1 MKKERDKER
10 ERKIEGGREKEREI
24 KEREIRERGRLEKQ
38 GDKWREGGEM
48 DEERERGE
56 MDRDRESVK
65 GRGIER
71 ERLKGRGIERK
82 RRFSFNYSK
91 NLSNGEIKHK
101 QRPDT
106 KYHQKA
112 LHENLIPENNLTQK

>member
-1 MKKERDKER
+1 
-10 ERKIEGGREKEREI
+10 
-24 KEREIRERGRLEKQ
+24 
-38 GDKWREGGEM
+38 M

-56 MDRDRESVK
+56 MDRDRERVK

-101 QRPDT
+101 QRPDK

-112 LHENLIPENNLTQK
+112 LFLTQKAFFLTKKPYSRPKRPTPDQKSLFLT